1 MINKQQFWQGLKAQ
15 INDSGSDPEW
25 RLGLLEQL
33 VKTQTELT
41 LPTELIVETICNCA
55 VYLQERSQ
63 LNFTAVYP
71 VLPLSPQQIQSLE
84 MGLSNS
90 PITVI
95 SGLPA
100 TGKTRI
106 ALNLADAAIKDEKR
120 ILILS
125 HYPSTLTVYQQLP
138 GYPYLLSENSGN
150 QSAIIERLQ
159 RDHLAQPQ
167 LNYLPLYYL
176 PNSELEQLRSHAKL
190 ERYLP
195 LISTQSIPQLA
206 QTLSLEFP
214 DLSQSRLN
222 WFAYQIK
229 KLEPLLRQQL
239 TLVQSYQNL
248 SKNAIETLEQYLS
261 QNPLNPCLATVKQF
275 LGVDG
280 QTLWQNFY
288 DLIIIE
294 DAQQLTW
301 LELILISG
309 LTNKLV
315 LLGDENT
322 GFIPAS
328 RNRNFFQRVLYG
340 FPWLLQYLLPAY
352 TIQLSEQFRLH
363 PELATTIYD
372 RFSPEWISTNYQQI
386 SDYFPQW
393 EYRLWWEDIPNQQEG
408 EKILEFLK
416 SFDLE
421 LMPKI
426 GILTFSEIQRD
437 QLIANCPIEYT
448 SVMIKTVTEW
458 QGKEASI
465 VLICCSGNPKIISI
479 EHWKIALTRGQSYLI
494 LWGDYE
500 KWNHAVSLLKR
511 MRLPRI
517 RQGVLS

>member
-15 INDSGSDPEW
+15 INDSGRSPEL
-25 RLGLLEQL
+25 RLRLLEQL

-41 LPTELIVETICNCA
+41 LPTQLIVETICNCA

-63 LNFTAVYP
+63 LNFTAINP

-106 ALNLADAAIKDEKR
+106 ALNLADAGIKDEKR

-125 HYPSTLTVYQQLP
+125 HYPSTLTVYQKLP
-138 GYPYLLSENSGN
+138 GYPYLLSERSGN
-150 QSAIIERLQ
+150 QSAIIERLR

-167 LNYLPLYYL
+167 LNYLPLYCL
-176 PNSELEQLRSHAKL
+176 PDTELEQLRSPAKL

-195 LISTQSIPQLA
+195 LITNQSIPQLT

-214 DLSQSRLN
+214 NLTLTRLK
-222 WFAYQIK
+222 WLAYQLK
-229 KLEPLLRQQL
+229 RLEPLLRQQL

-248 SKNAIETLEQYLS
+248 SKNAIVTLEQYLS

-294 DAQQLTW
+294 DAQELTW

-315 LLGDENT
+315 LLGDGNT

-352 TIQLSEQFRLH
+352 TLQLSEQFRLH

-372 RFSPEWISTNYQQI
+372 RFSSEWIQTNFQQM

-393 EYRLWWEDIPNQQEG
+393 EYRLWWEDIPNQQEE

-416 SFDLE
+416 TFDLE
-421 LMPKI
+421 LIPKI
-426 GILTFSEIQRD
+426 GILTFSETQRD

-465 VLICCSGNPKIISI
+465 VLICCSGNPKLISI

-500 KWNHAVSLLKR
+500 KWTHAISLLKR

>member
-25 RLGLLEQL
+25 RLRLLEQL

-41 LPTELIVETICNCA
+41 LPTQLIVETICNGA
-55 VYLQERSQ
+55 VYLQEQSQ
-63 LNFTAVYP
+63 LNFTKVYP
-71 VLPLSPQQIQSLE
+71 ILPLSSQQIQSLE

-106 ALNLADAAIKDEKR
+106 ALNLADAGIKDEKR

-125 HYPSTLTVYQQLP
+125 HYPSTLTAYQQLP
-138 GYPYLLSENSGN
+138 GYPYLLSENLGN
-150 QSAIIERLQ
+150 QSAIIERIR
-159 RDHLAQPQ
+159 RDHLAQIQ

-176 PNSELEQLRSHAKL
+176 PNSELEQLRSPAKL

-195 LISTQSIPQLA
+195 LINTQSIPQLA

-214 DLSQSRLN
+214 DLSQARLN
-222 WFAYQIK
+222 GFAYQLK

-248 SKNAIETLEQYLS
+248 SKNAIETLAQYLS
-261 QNPLNPCLATVKQF
+261 QNPLNPCLATVQEF
-275 LGVDG
+275 LGVNG
-280 QTLWQNFY
+280 QNLWQNFY

-301 LELILISG
+301 VELILISG
-309 LTNKLV
+309 LTDKLV
-315 LLGDENT
+315 LLGDGNPEL
-322 GFIPAS
+322 IPPS
-328 RNRNFFQRVLYG
+328 RNQKFFQRVLYG

-352 TIQLSEQFRLH
+352 TLQLSEQFRLH
-363 PELATTIYD
+363 PELATTIYPI
-372 RFSPEWISTNYQQI
+372 FSYEWIQTNLQQI

-416 SFDLE
+416 TLDLE
-421 LMPKI
+421 LIPKI

-437 QLIANCPIEYT
+437 QLIANCPIEYN

-458 QGKEASI
+458 LGKQAPI
-465 VLICCSGNPKIISI
+465 VLICCSGNPKLIPI
-479 EHWKIALTRGQSYLI
+479 EYWKIALTRGQSYLI

-500 KWNHAVSLLKR
+500 KWTRAVSLLKR